1 MNETKANSYK
11 GVKDLKELV
20 SKLNKQFGE
29 DALGVYW
36 TGGKYV
42 HVACKYKD
50 CVYYHW
56 YNFTEVRGEATNMV
70 WFRCINQSHSLSCH
84 AKGVIKDKDPL

>member
-29 DALGVYW
+29 DTLGVYW
-36 TGGKYV
+36 TG
-42 HVACKYKD
+42 
-50 CVYYHW
+50 
-56 YNFTEVRGEATNMV
+56 
-70 WFRCINQSHSLSCH
+70 
-84 AKGVIKDKDPL
+84 